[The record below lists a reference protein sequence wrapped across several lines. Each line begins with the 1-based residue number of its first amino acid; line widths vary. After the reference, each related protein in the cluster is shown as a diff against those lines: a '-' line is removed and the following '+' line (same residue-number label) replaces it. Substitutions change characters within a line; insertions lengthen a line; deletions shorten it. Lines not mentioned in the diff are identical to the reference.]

1 MRSIFAQQ
9 QKYNNNNNP
18 EDLQSQFGTEYF
30 LTCLNNTRHA
40 VKYPLYLASVI
51 CVDPIPDYYRRI
63 CKIYLII
70 DTAFLPPREKK
81 RGKISA
87 RMLITHCVT
96 HYTNKTKKMSII
108 NQFSFK
114 PS

>member
-63 CKIYLII
+63 CKIYFII
-70 DTAFLPPREKK
+70 DTAFLPPREKNV
-81 RGKISA
+81 A
-87 RMLITHCVT
+87 RSLLECLSHIVLPIILT
-96 HYTNKTKKMSII
+96 KQKKMSII

-114 PS
+114 PL